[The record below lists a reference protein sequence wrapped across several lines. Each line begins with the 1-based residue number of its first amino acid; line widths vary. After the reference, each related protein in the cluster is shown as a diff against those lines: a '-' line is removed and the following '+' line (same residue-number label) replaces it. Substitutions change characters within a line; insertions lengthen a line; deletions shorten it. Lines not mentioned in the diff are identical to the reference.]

1 MSWEDDVTY
10 GDTKLNS
17 SNSGTYI
24 KPSVSGSYQGDGA
37 ENTGW
42 SIGSALNSAKSFA
55 SGIAGNALSGLT
67 NAKSM
72 VNGLLGGGVRPITP
86 TWSYNNSLTQGNSS
100 GQTSEDW
107 RVRVTVHPKLAFM
120 SSAMMAPLRDTN
132 GVVFPIVPQMSIT
145 NTARYTTQQL
155 THSNY
160 SAYFY
165 DGSDVAEIQING
177 EFVVQNIND
186 GKYLLAALQFFRTT
200 TKMFFGA
207 GSQSAPVGTP
217 PPLVYLSGYGSHYF
231 DNVTCIV
238 KSCTHT
244 MTPDVDY
251 VPIPGPDGSITRLPT
266 QSNLQVTLQPIY
278 SRTATTQ
285 FNLDSFANGDLVK
298 AGFL

>member
-42 SIGSALNSAKSFA
+42 SIGSAFNSAKSIA
-55 SGIAGNALSGLT
+55 SGIAGNALSGLSS
-67 NAKSM
+67 AKNM
-72 VNGLLGGGVRPITP
+72 VNGLMGGGSRTITP
-86 TWSYNNSLTQGNSS
+86 TWAFNRDASQGPS
-100 GQTSEDW
+100 TDDW
-107 RVRVTVHPKLAFM
+107 RVRVTVHPSLAFM
-120 SSAMMAPLRDTN
+120 KSDMMAPLKDTN
-132 GVVFPIVPQMSIT
+132 GVVFPIIPQLNMT
-145 NTARYTTQQL
+145 HTARYTTQQL

-165 DGSDVAEIQING
+165 DGSEVAEIQING

-217 PPLVYLSGYGSHYF
+217 PPLVYLSGYGAYYF

-251 VPIPGPDGSITRLPT
+251 VPIPGPNGAITRLPT

-278 SRTATTQ
+278 SRTATAQ